1 MAERP
6 GALSRDYLTSQII
19 RPLNIQLRVVGAMML
34 REAMTHYGRES
45 LGFFWLVAEPMILTV
60 GVMIMWTIT
69 GQAHGK
75 SVGVI
80 PFALSGYSLLTIH
93 RHIIGHSVHMYRRN
107 ASLLFHRHIH
117 LLDIVIARHMLTMI
131 GTMLAFFLAY
141 LPFYLLDYV
150 DSFTDPL
157 LVVMGFLLMTWY
169 AAGIGLIIAALTEM
183 SEPVERFVQP
193 IMYISLPFTGAFYM
207 VEWLPDKAQPFILLS
222 PQVHINEMFRDG
234 MFGNLVE
241 AQWDVWYILIWCVAF
256 TVVGLALL
264 KRARLAV
271 RFE

>member
-1 MAERP
+1 MAEMP
-6 GALSRDYLTSQII
+6 GTLSLGYMKSQII
-19 RPLNIQLRVVGAMML
+19 APLRIQLRVIGAMML

-69 GQAHGK
+69 GQTHGK

-93 RHIIGHSVHMYRRN
+93 RHVTGHSVHMYRRN

-117 LLDIVIARHMLTMI
+117 LLDIFIARHMLTMV
-131 GTMLAFFLAY
+131 GTVLAFFLTY

-150 DSFTDPL
+150 DPFYDPL
-157 LVVMGFLLMTWY
+157 LMVIGFILMTWY
-169 AAGIGLIIAALTEM
+169 ASGIGLIIAGLTEM

-193 IMYISLPFTGAFYM
+193 VMYITLPFTGAFYM
-207 VEWLPDKAQPFILLS
+207 VEWLPEKAQPYVLWS

-234 MFGNLVE
+234 MFGHLVE
-241 AQWDVWYILIWCVAF
+241 AQWNIWYILAWCVAF
-256 TVVGLALL
+256 TAIGLGLL